1 MLFLPSFNL
10 PPFFLGL
17 VLAVRDDVQELQG
30 GHPEGVVPGLAHRL
44 AHTIDVGHPSPSVSE
59 SRRACISAR
68 AFVRF
73 SGSCI
78 LRASRLE

>member
-1 MLFLPSFNL
+1 MLFLPFLNL

-17 VLAVRDDVQELQG
+17 VLAVRNHVEEFQG
-30 GHPEGVVPGLAHRL
+30 GHPEGRVPGLPHRL

-68 AFVRF
+68 AFALV